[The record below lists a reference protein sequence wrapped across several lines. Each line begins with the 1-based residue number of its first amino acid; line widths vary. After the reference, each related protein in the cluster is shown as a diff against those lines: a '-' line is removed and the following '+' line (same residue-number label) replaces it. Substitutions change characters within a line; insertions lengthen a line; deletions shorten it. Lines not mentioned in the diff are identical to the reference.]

1 MVALAGPRMEHHW
14 LVRLGNCYRDRA
26 ERGQPEGMERGA
38 DAAHRRPAPR
48 LFGLM
53 LGGRRPP
60 DRHGGLE
67 GGKRY
72 NRQYLYLLTI
82 TWRRQRPAQGRGRE
96 KRKRVRPPGS
106 ICDTTVAER
115 ALSRYTFHGGGPC
128 NGALRGVG
136 LPGPLSSGPAGQ
148 PWSAH
153 AFAMRAIAAGSVTRS
168 ASPSMPT
175 SA

>member
-53 LGGRRPP
+53 LRGRRPA

-82 TWRRQRPAQGRGRE
+82 CGARSTTSIKARPLEAEASQAAWLHLRHDGRRACVEP
-96 KRKRVRPPGS
+96 
-106 ICDTTVAER
+106 I
-115 ALSRYTFHGGGPC
+115 H
-128 NGALRGVG
+128 
-136 LPGPLSSGPAGQ
+136 LP
-148 PWSAH
+148 
-153 AFAMRAIAAGSVTRS
+153 
-168 ASPSMPT
+168 
-175 SA
+175 